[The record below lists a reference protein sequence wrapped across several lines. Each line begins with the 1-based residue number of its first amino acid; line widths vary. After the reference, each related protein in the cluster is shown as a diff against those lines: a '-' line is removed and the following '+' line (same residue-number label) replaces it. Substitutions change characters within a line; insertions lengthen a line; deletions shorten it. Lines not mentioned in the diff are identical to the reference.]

1 MNPRILLKDI
11 GIVVVASFNKEICN
25 PLWLYKHNI
34 LSIDDIQSIDNNSTI
49 VSKELVQFRTPIYE
63 LICDDSRLQIRSKDV
78 SMSNKLSGIVKSI
91 IACNSARVNAI
102 GINSMLR
109 VAFKNEVDFLRF
121 NHHIAPL
128 DGLNPLSPNAL
139 LANITVSDWS
149 EQMGEGVAKKT
160 FEIQRLPNFQDH
172 IPSIQISMNA
182 HYDIM
187 NEGNIADILE
197 NAAKVHSD
205 FFCNAHLLFESIN
218 E

>member
-1 MNPRILLKDI
+1 MRPRPLLKDI
-11 GIVVVASFNKEICN
+11 GIVVVASFNKETCN

-34 LSIDDIQSIDNNSTI
+34 LTIEDIQSIDNNSII
-49 VSKELVQFRTPIYE
+49 VSKDLVQFKTPVYE

-78 SMSNKLSGIVKSI
+78 SLSNKLSVIVKSI
-91 IACNSARVNAI
+91 IDCNSAKVNAI

-109 VAFKNEVDFLRF
+109 VAFKDEVDFLRF

-149 EQMGEGVAKKT
+149 EQEGEGVARKT
-160 FEIQRLPNFQDH
+160 FDIQRLPSFQDH

-182 HYDIM
+182 HYDVM
-187 NEGNIADILE
+187 NEVTIVDILK

-205 FFCNAHLLFESIN
+205 FFGNAQLLFESIN